1 MTPLLANA
9 YAATGAGPWCLTGS
23 SQTQRRAR
31 YRLCRW
37 LVQVA
42 GLPPCGAARL
52 IGLVHPTVFRAL
64 RTPEKPACEPSVSFQ
79 RAMVGVEA
87 PIWVRNPFGALPLR
101 YAATRRLVWARML
114 ADGLSSIE
122 VGAACGCAASAVRD
136 ACGRHAWVLHK
147 LGTTPL
153 ENRSPI

>member
-1 MTPLLANA
+1 MTTPPILTRAFQ
-9 YAATGAGPWCLTGS
+9 ATGSGPWCLTGS

-37 LVQVA
+37 LVKVA
-42 GLPPCGAARL
+42 GLTPCGAAHL
-52 IGLVHPTVFRAL
+52 IGLEHSTVFRAL
-64 RTPEKPACEPSVSFQ
+64 RTPEKPACEPSVSLQ

-87 PIWVRNPFGALPLR
+87 PIWVRNSFGVLPKR
-101 YAATRRLVWARML
+101 YSATRRRVWARML

-136 ACGRHAWVLHK
+136 ACGRHAWVA
-147 LGTTPL
+147 GPGAVW
-153 ENRSPI
+153 